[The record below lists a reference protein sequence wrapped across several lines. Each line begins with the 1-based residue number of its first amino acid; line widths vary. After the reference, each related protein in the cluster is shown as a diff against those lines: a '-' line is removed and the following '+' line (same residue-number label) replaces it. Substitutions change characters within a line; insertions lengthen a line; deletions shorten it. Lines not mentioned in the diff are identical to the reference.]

1 MPKTPVPVV
10 KTRKTRAPM
19 SEEAKAIMTAKRR
32 ATIAAKKAKPI
43 LEAVVESLLDDKE
56 AIMALDKSQDLEA
69 EYTPALYP
77 EPIELE
83 RQRVFGLLIDIEDFG
98 YAGNLT
104 PAHWLITQAGLDKAQ
119 ALSYV
124 EEYSNNRQRLKKQYE
139 TKPINL
145 NDLGQLSERL
155 MEFYKVC
162 PHYVGY

>member
-1 MPKTPVPVV
+1 
-10 KTRKTRAPM
+10 M

-32 ATIAAKKAKPI
+32 ATIAAKKGKPI
-43 LEAVVESLLDDKE
+43 LETVVESLLDDKE
-56 AIMALDKSQDLEA
+56 AEIAKDTDLGLDP
-69 EYTPALYP
+69 EYIPALYP
-77 EPIELE
+77 ELIELE

-124 EEYSNNRQRLKKQYE
+124 EEYANNKQRLKKQYE

-145 NDLGQLSERL
+145 NDLGQLSHRL
-155 MEFYKVC
+155 SEFYKAC